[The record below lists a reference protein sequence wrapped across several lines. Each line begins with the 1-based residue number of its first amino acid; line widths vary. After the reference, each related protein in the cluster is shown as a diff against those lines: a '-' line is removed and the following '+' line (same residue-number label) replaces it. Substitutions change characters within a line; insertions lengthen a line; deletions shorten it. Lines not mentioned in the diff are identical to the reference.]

1 MQTILESAATSL
13 ELCSLT
19 VGLELYSLNFWVIIK
34 DDAFQIGSIESFH
47 IELEASSPADFN
59 PELQSRK
66 WYYRFH
72 RAITSIGF
80 TMIEEDHRV
89 YVKRSV
95 KNFFILSLYMDDI
108 LLAGNNMEMIV
119 ATQKWLSSTFE
130 MKDMGEAEYILG
142 VKIHRDRS
150 KKLLSL
156 SQQTY
161 IKRIIERF
169 RMHNANPVDTPMD
182 KSCVL
187 SKELCPKR
195 EEEKKC
201 MTKIPY
207 ARAVGSLMYAMMCTR
222 PDLCFA
228 VGMVSRYQSNPGP
241 DHWVAVKRILRYLK
255 GTSNLALCYH
265 GGSLRLVGY
274 NDADGSIDR
283 DERKSTS
290 GYAFLLGGAAITWCS
305 KNQPCISLSTMEA
318 EYVACTSAVQE
329 VIWLRRFLKSLC
341 ISAHVDDAA
350 VIYCDNTATI
360 AYAKDPKYHGRT
372 KHIDSRYHFIRDS
385 IAQGE
390 VVLRHIPTNDMIVD
404 RFTKPLRRDAFH
416 RHALIDP
423 LTRAITLAL

>member
-1 MQTILESAATSL
+1 MDVKTTFLNGELDEEIYMDQPEGFQEMGLKHKVCRLERSIY
-13 ELCSLT
+13 
-19 VGLELYSLNFWVIIK
+19 GLKQS
-34 DDAFQIGSIESFH
+34 
-47 IELEASSPADFN
+47 
-59 PELQSRK
+59 SRK

-80 TMIEEDHRV
+80 TMIEEDHCV

-95 KNFFILSLYMDDI
+95 KNFLILSLYVDDI
-108 LLAGNNMEMIV
+108 LLVGNNMEMIV

-156 SQQTY
+156 SQETY

-187 SKELCPKR
+187 SKELCPKT
-195 EEEKKC
+195 EEEKKR
-201 MTKIPY
+201 MTKIP
-207 ARAVGSLMYAMMCTR
+207 
-222 PDLCFA
+222 
-228 VGMVSRYQSNPGP
+228 YQSNPGP

-274 NDADGSIDR
+274 SDVDGSADR

-305 KNQPCISLSTMEA
+305 KKQPCISLSTMEA
-318 EYVACTSAVQE
+318 NILLVHQQFKKLSA
-329 VIWLRRFLKSLC
+329 
-341 ISAHVDDAA
+341 A
-350 VIYCDNTATI
+350 I

-372 KHIDSRYHFIRDS
+372 KHIDTRYHFIRDS

-390 VVLRHIPTNDMIVD
+390 VVLRHIPRNDMIAD
-404 RFTKPLRRDAFH
+404 PFTKPLRRDAFH
-416 RHALIDP
+416 RHMSSMGLHRI
-423 LTRAITLAL
+423 